1 MVTVAYA
8 GNQCLYQK
16 SITKKEKAAA
26 AAAAAAL
33 QNEEQGQCIIAG
45 RIEID

>member
-1 MVTVAYA
+1 MTVAYA

-26 AAAAAAL
+26 AAAAL

>member
-26 AAAAAAL
+26 AAAAAL